1 MAVNTSSPTKDRGQ
15 QVPINLVHKI
25 GLIHDHWQPRVVAEM
40 NDYQFKV
47 VKIAGDFIWHAHSDT
62 DEAFIVL
69 EGVLRIDFRDHSIEL
84 QPGEMAVVPREVE
97 HKTFAATEAKLL
109 MIEPMG
115 VPNTGDSDSERRAP
129 NDIWI

>member
-1 MAVNTSSPTKDRGQ
+1 MAVSISSPAKDRGQ

-25 GLIHDHWQPRVVAEM
+25 GLIRDHWQPRVVAEM

-47 VKIAGDFIWHAHSDT
+47 VKIAGDFIWHAHGDT

-84 QPGEMAVVPREVE
+84 QPGEMAVVPRGVE
-97 HKTFAATEAKLL
+97 RKTFAAAEAKLL
-109 MIEPMG
+109 MIEPIG
-115 VPNTGDSDSERRAP
+115 VPNTGDSDSKRRAP
-129 NDIWI
+129 NDVWI